1 MWAVDGLGDS
11 GFGAGL
17 EGLQGCWAIES
28 VAGADRSAGSGLPVL
43 ARFHTVAVMARAE
56 ILARAAVQMVSLG

>member
-1 MWAVDGLGDS
+1 MFWVTVDS
-11 GFGAGL
+11 G
-17 EGLQGCWAIES
+17 QGCWAIES